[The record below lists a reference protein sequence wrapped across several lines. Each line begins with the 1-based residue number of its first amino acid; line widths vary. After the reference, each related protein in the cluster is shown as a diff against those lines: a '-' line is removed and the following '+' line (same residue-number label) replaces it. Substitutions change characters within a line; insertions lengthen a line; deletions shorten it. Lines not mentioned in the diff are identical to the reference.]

1 VLVLASLVLAACGG
15 ASGGGTLKIVS
26 SLPMTGSSLTQTQT
40 IVNAMQLRL
49 EQANYSACGGGGA
62 TEAPATEAPATE
74 APATE
79 APATEAGPM
88 GTLKI
93 VSSLPMT
100 GASLTQTQ
108 TIANAMQLRVDQAGG
123 LACGGKYE
131 IVYEAWDDA
140 SAALGKW
147 DPAVETEN
155 ANKAAADPT
164 IVAYLG
170 TFNSGAA
177 KLSIPILNEAGPLVM
192 ISPANTYPGLTHA
205 AAGLTEA
212 DEPDKYYPSGARN
225 YARVAA
231 TDDFQGPVAVNLMI
245 SLGIKTLYI
254 LDDQEVYGKGVADSV
269 NQAAVAAG
277 LTVIAQEGFDPKAAD
292 YKALMTKISTSS
304 AAGGPPDAIYLGAI
318 VDNNAAQI
326 LKDKVAI
333 MGDNETVKFVGPDG
347 IFTAALIE
355 GAGADVA
362 EGVYATTPGLA
373 FKDIGDAG
381 KKFYTDY
388 AAKFG
393 ETKEPYAI
401 MGYDSMGA
409 ALQAIEDV
417 CAAGGDPTDRAAV
430 NAAVFALTDFEGGL
444 GTWSFDA
451 NGDIT
456 LPYFLVGQIKGG
468 AYVDFGT
475 FTP

>member
-1 VLVLASLVLAACGG
+1 MNKRLFALLSVLVLASLALAACGG
-15 ASGGGTLKIVS
+15 
-26 SLPMTGSSLTQTQT
+26 
-40 IVNAMQLRL
+40 
-49 EQANYSACGGGGA
+49 SAPAA
-62 TEAPATEAPATE
+62 TEAPAASGAATE
-74 APATE
+74 APAAATE
-79 APATEAGPM
+79 APAEAM

-108 TIANAMQLRVDQAGG
+108 TIVNAMTLRLEQAQGK
-123 LACGGKYE
+123 ACGGKYE
-131 IVYEAWDDA
+131 VTYEPWDDA

-155 ANKAAADPT
+155 ANKAAADPE
-164 IVAYLG
+164 IIAYLG

-177 KLSIPILNEAGPLVM
+177 ALSIPILNQAGPLAM
-192 ISPANTYPGLTHA
+192 ISPANTAPGLTHFVE
-205 AAGLTEA
+205 GQTGS

-231 TDDFQGPVAVNLMI
+231 TDDLQGPIAVNFMV
-245 SLGIKTLYI
+245 SLGVKTLYI
-254 LDDQEVYGKGVADSV
+254 LDDQELYGKGVADSV
-269 NQAAVAAG
+269 NQAATAAG
-277 LTVIAQEGFDPKAAD
+277 ITVLGQEGYDTKAAD
-292 YKALMTKISTSS
+292 YKALMTKISTSNGG
-304 AAGGPPDAIYLGAI
+304 AAPDAIYLGAV

-362 EGVYATTPGLA
+362 EGVFATTPGLA
-373 FKDIGDAG
+373 LKDLGESG
-381 KKFYTDY
+381 KQFYADY

-401 MGYDSMGA
+401 MGYDTMSA
-409 ALQAIEDV
+409 ALRAVEDV
-417 CAAGGDPTDRAAV
+417 CAAGGDPTDRASIV
-430 NAAVFALTDFEGGL
+430 AAVLAIKDFEGAL
-444 GTWSFDA
+444 GTWSFNE

-456 LPYFLVGQIKGG
+456 LPYYVVGQVQGG
-468 AYVDFGT
+468 SYADFGT

>member
-1 VLVLASLVLAACGG
+1 MSKRLFALMAVLVVASMILAACGG
-15 ASGGGTLKIVS
+15 GGG
-26 SLPMTGSSLTQTQT
+26 
-40 IVNAMQLRL
+40 
-49 EQANYSACGGGGA
+49 GGGGA
-62 TEAPATEAPATE
+62 
-74 APATE
+74 
-79 APATEAGPM
+79 
-88 GTLKI
+88 TLKI

-108 TIANAMQLRVDQAGG
+108 TIVNAMQLRLEQAGG
-123 LACGGKYE
+123 KACGGKYTV
-131 IVYEAWDDA
+131 VYEAWDDA

-177 KLSIPILNEAGPLVM
+177 ALSIPILNQAGPLAM

-205 AAGLTEA
+205 AEGLTA
-212 DEPDKYYPSGARN
+212 DNEPDVYYPSGVRN

-231 TDDFQGPVAVNLMI
+231 TDDLQGSVIANLMVD
-245 SLGIKTLYI
+245 LGIQTLYI

-269 NQAAVAAG
+269 NQAATAKG
-277 LTVIAQEGFDPKAAD
+277 ITVIAQEGYDPKAAD
-292 YKALMTKISTSS
+292 YKALMTKISTSN
-304 AAGGPPDAIYLGAI
+304 AGGPPDAIFLGAV
-318 VDNNAAQI
+318 VDNNSAQVV
-326 LKDKVAI
+326 KDKVAI
-333 MGDNETVKFVGPDG
+333 MGDNDTVKFIGPDG
-347 IFTAALIE
+347 LYTAALIE
-355 GAGADVA
+355 GGGEAA

-373 FKDIGDAG
+373 LKDLGEKGLQFRA
-381 KKFYTDY
+381 DY
-388 AAKFG
+388 EAKFG
-393 ETKEPYAI
+393 PLTEPYAVL
-401 MGYDSMGA
+401 GYDAMSA
-409 ALQAIEDV
+409 ALKAIEDV

-430 NAAVFALTDFEGGL
+430 TKAVFAIKDFDGAL

-456 LPYFLVGQIKGG
+456 LPYYLAGRIEGG
-468 AYVDFGT
+468 KFVEFGT